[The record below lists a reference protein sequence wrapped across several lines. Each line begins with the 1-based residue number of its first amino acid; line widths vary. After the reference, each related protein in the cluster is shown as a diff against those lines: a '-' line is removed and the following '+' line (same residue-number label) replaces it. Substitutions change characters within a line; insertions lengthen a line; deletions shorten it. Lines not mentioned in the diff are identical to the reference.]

1 MSKQLEVNHQSLIDA
16 YYDYYTAKLASREH
30 FENINKID
38 NEQYDYEHFE
48 INKEAEQHL
57 KDSYEPI
64 KNLLFLFRGNYDYI
78 VSLVSILDEKIMN
91 DSIKNNSLDS
101 LIDLFC
107 HQFYDNILIPNP
119 EQEEL
124 LILCYRFIQREIE
137 AMNSASVDSFL
148 EESFSFSG
156 KFLKSFT
163 KKTELKTFLSK
174 TLGDLILE
182 IDNVNKFINLNLLP

>member
-1 MSKQLEVNHQSLIDA
+1 MSKQLEVNHQSLLDA
-16 YYDYYTAKLASREH
+16 YYEYYTAKLTSREH

-91 DSIKNNSLDS
+91 DSIKNNYCLKNNMKIIRLPYTLSFDD
-101 LIDLFC
+101 I
-107 HQFYDNILIPNP
+107 QNIIMN
-119 EQEEL
+119 
-124 LILCYRFIQREIE
+124 EI
-137 AMNSASVDSFL
+137 
-148 EESFSFSG
+148 
-156 KFLKSFT
+156 K
-163 KKTELKTFLSK
+163 
-174 TLGDLILE
+174 ILE
-182 IDNVNKFINLNLLP
+182 NPVTTTAV